1 MIMFVDEAFISVQG
15 GKGGAGAVTYFP
27 GLKTGPSGGN
37 GGNGG
42 NVYVQGDK
50 NLADLYKYASTTRY
64 TAPDGKAGDNFNLHG
79 HKGEDLILKVPVGTL
94 LTDSE
99 SDFVVEVNDTESLQL
114 LVKGGRGGRGNAHF
128 MSATQQSTKRSLPAR
143 DGQKRH
149 LRLVLRLIA
158 DFGLIG
164 LPNAGK
170 SSLLIELT
178 SAKVKTAMYPFTT
191 LEPNLGVFGDKILA
205 DIPGLI
211 EGAAHGKG
219 LGIKF
224 LKHVEKVPV
233 LLHCIGSDAENL
245 TEIYQTIIKEMGEY
259 NEELLQKPQIIL
271 LTKSD
276 LITPQQLKEKVKELQ
291 TMQKKVIPVS
301 IYNPEQ
307 FSALQDFLRQY
318 P

>member
-1 MIMFVDEAFISVQG
+1 MFVDEAFISVQG
-15 GKGGAGAVTYFP
+15 GKGGKGAVTYFP

-37 GGNGG
+37 GGHGG
-42 NVYVQGDK
+42 SVYIQGDK
-50 NLADLYKYASTTRY
+50 NLADLYKYVSQTKYVAEN
-64 TAPDGKAGDNFNLHG
+64 GKPGDNYTLHG
-79 HKGEDLILKVPVGTL
+79 HKGKDLILKVPVGTL
-94 LTDSE
+94 VKDSQ
-99 SDFVVEVNDTESLQL
+99 SDFEIEVNDEDTLHL
-114 LVKGGRGGRGNAHF
+114 LAKGGRAGLGNAHF
-128 MSATQQSTKRSLPAR
+128 VSATQQSTQRSLPPR

-170 SSLLIELT
+170 SSLLNELT

-191 LEPNLGVFGDKILA
+191 LEPNLGVFQDSVIA

-224 LKHVEKVPV
+224 LKHVEKVPI
-233 LLHCIGSDAENL
+233 LLHCIAADSADV
-245 TEIYQTIIKEMGEY
+245 THTYTTIIKEMEKY
-259 NEELLQKPQIIL
+259 NEKLLQKPQVIL

-276 LITPQQLKEKVKELQ
+276 LIGEEEMQTKIAQLKNLQ
-291 TMQKKVIPVS
+291 DTVMPVS
-301 IYNPEQ
+301 IYNPTQ
-307 FSALQDFLRQY
+307 FAALQKFLRQY
-318 P
+318 PTR

>member
-1 MIMFVDEAFISVQG
+1 MSMFVDESFISVQG
-15 GKGGAGAVTYFP
+15 GRGGAGAVTYFP

-50 NLADLYKYASTTRY
+50 NLADLYKFASTTRY
-64 TAPDGKAGDNFNLHG
+64 TAQDGKAGDNFNLHG

-99 SDFVVEVNDTESLQL
+99 SDFVIEVNDTESVQL
-114 LVKGGRGGRGNAHF
+114 LAKGGRGGRGNAHF
-128 MSATQQSTKRSLPAR
+128 MSATQQSTKRSLPPR

-170 SSLLIELT
+170 SSLLNELT
-178 SAKVKTAMYPFTT
+178 SANVKTAMYPFTT
-191 LEPNLGVFGDKILA
+191 LEPNLGVFGNTVLA

-233 LLHCIGSDAENL
+233 LLHCIASDAENL
-245 TEIYQTIIKEMGEY
+245 VEIYQTIVKEMGEY

-271 LTKSD
+271 LTKTD
-276 LITPQQLKEKVKELQ
+276 LISPQELQ
-291 TMQKKVIPVS
+291 DKLKQLQKLQPTVLPVS
-301 IYNPEQ
+301 IYNPQQ
-307 FSALQDFLRQY
+307 FAALQDFLRHY
-318 P
+318 S